1 MSFPAETVKKDSS
14 GQRLCGKSPEAED
27 GCGGACTS
35 AVLLLVQTS
44 FGLGGHVLLRPPG
57 KAGRCGV
64 RRL

>member
-14 GQRLCGKSPEAED
+14 GQRICGKSPEAED

-35 AVLLLVQTS
+35 VVLLLAQTS
-44 FGLGGHVLLRPPG
+44 FGLGGHVMLRPPG
-57 KAGRCGV
+57 KAGRRGV